1 MEFGYIEYQFLSTL
15 SLLQQHFEV
24 LIIYLPM
31 LMVVELPLTF
41 TVFAGIVFWYR
52 RAKLRGPLKIHPDV
66 SIIITCYGEGNAIKD
81 TILTLCEQVYS
92 GRIQIIPVID
102 GAKQNADTYQAALDC
117 QEIVKNYHNRDL
129 DILPKWQR
137 GGRVSTLNAGLYRSK
152 GEIVINVDGDT
163 SFDNN
168 MVYEILKEFEDPN
181 VPAVGGSL
189 RVRNWKQSF
198 VTRMQALEYMISMQ
212 AGKTGLAEWNLINNV
227 SGAFG
232 AFRRQFLVQI
242 GGWDTH
248 TAEDLDLTLRIKQYM
263 KRHPEIRIPF
273 ATKAIGHT
281 DAPVSWKELFCQ
293 RMRWDGDLLFL
304 YLRKHPYAFSPKLLG
319 FKGYFF
325 TLVYGVL
332 QNILMPLLVVLF
344 NIWLVTAYSFEL
356 FIAMIAVQFV
366 AYLMLSLIHF
376 LFFLFAI
383 SERPKEDI
391 KVLYLLMFFP
401 FPVYT
406 LITRVFSAIALVNE
420 IFRRG
425 HEESNMAPWWVLKK
439 GKKF

>member
-1 MEFGYIEYQFLSTL
+1 MEFGYIEYLVLSTFHM
-15 SLLQQHFEV
+15 LQENVDV

-41 TVFAGIVFWYR
+41 TVFSGIVFWYR
-52 RAKLRGPLKIHPDV
+52 RVKLRGPLTISPDV
-66 SIIITCYGEGNAIKD
+66 SIIITCYGEGDAIKQ
-81 TILTLCEQVYS
+81 TILTLCEQIYP
-92 GRIQIIPVID
+92 GNIEIIPVID
-102 GAKQNADTYQAALDC
+102 GAKQNADTYKAAL
-117 QEIVKNYHNRDL
+117 ESLPLAKRYHNRK
-129 DILPKWQR
+129 IKIIPKWQR
-137 GGRVSTLNAGLYRSK
+137 GGRVSTLNAGLYAAK
-152 GEIVINVDGDT
+152 GEIVINADGDT

-168 MVYEILKEFEDPN
+168 MVYEVIKEFEDPN

-189 RVRNWKQSF
+189 RVRNLTQSF
-198 VTRMQALEYMISMQ
+198 VTRMQGLEYMISMQ
-212 AGKTGLAEWNLINNV
+212 SGKTGLAEWNLINNI

-232 AFRRQFLVQI
+232 AFRRKFLVQI

-248 TAEDLDLTLRIKQYM
+248 TAEDLDLTIRIKQYM
-263 KRHPEIRIPF
+263 ARHPNIRVPF

-281 DAPVSWKELFCQ
+281 DAPATWKELFQQ

-304 YLRKHPYAFSPKLLG
+304 YLRKHPYAFSPSLLG
-319 FKGYFF
+319 FKTFIF

-344 NIWLVTAYSFEL
+344 NIWLIITYSFQMFL
-356 FIAMIAVQFV
+356 AMIVVQFF
-366 AYLMLSLIHF
+366 AYLILSLIHF
-376 LFFLFAI
+376 LFFLVAV

-391 KVLYLLMFFP
+391 KILYWLLFFP
-401 FPVYT
+401 FPLFT
-406 LITRVFSAIALVNE
+406 LITRAVSAFAILNE
-420 IFRRG
+420 VVRRG